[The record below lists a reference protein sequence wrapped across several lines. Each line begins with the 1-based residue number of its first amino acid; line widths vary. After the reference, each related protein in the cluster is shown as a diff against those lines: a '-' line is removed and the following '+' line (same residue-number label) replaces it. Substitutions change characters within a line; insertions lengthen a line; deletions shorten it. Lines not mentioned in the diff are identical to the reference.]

1 VPEDADRPRLRP
13 PTARGDR
20 ARALAPVPAVAVVTA
35 PQYVLAVD
43 GGGTNTQALIT
54 DLQGGVLAR
63 GLGPS
68 SNLHN
73 VGLERSCQA
82 IATAVDGALAQVR
95 GAQAAVPSA
104 GAGARW
110 AAAGI
115 ASACLGLSG
124 VDSADDEA
132 QISRWLR
139 EQALAPR
146 LMVVN
151 DSELVLAGGTPA
163 GWGIALI
170 SGTGSVCLGRTA
182 EGRSAR
188 VGGWGPLIGDEG
200 SGYHIARLA
209 LQRATQT
216 ADGRAE
222 AAALLKAVLRHWSL
236 AEPTALIRHVH
247 APTTSAAD
255 IAALATVVL
264 DLAGRNDAAAI
275 EVIAQ
280 AARELAVHVDTIA
293 RLLKLSKPPLALG
306 GGLLLRAVLRKELL
320 AAVQTELG
328 PVAQVADPPLGA
340 VVLARRLLQGGARPS

>member
-1 VPEDADRPRLRP
+1 
-13 PTARGDR
+13 
-20 ARALAPVPAVAVVTA
+20 VTTT
-35 PQYVLAVD
+35 PQFVLAVD
-43 GGGTNTQALIT
+43 GGGTNTQALLT
-54 DLQGGVLAR
+54 DLQGTVLAR

-73 VGLERSCQA
+73 VGLEKSCQA

-95 GAQAAVPSA
+95 GAQATAAASA
-104 GAGARW
+104 ASAAGGPRW
-110 AAAGI
+110 VAAGI
-115 ASACLGLSG
+115 AAACLGLSG

-139 EQALAPR
+139 DQALAPR
-146 LMVVN
+146 LLVVN

-170 SGTGSVCLGRTA
+170 SGTGSVCLGRTP
-182 EGRSAR
+182 EGKSAR

-209 LQRATQT
+209 LQRATQA

-222 AAALLKAVLRHWSL
+222 GSGILKGVLRHWSL
-236 AEPTALIRHVH
+236 PDPTALIRHVH
-247 APTTSAAD
+247 APTTSTAD
-255 IAALATVVL
+255 IASLATVIL
-264 DLAGRNDAAAI
+264 DLAGRNDAGAL
-275 EVIAQ
+275 EVIAE

-293 RLLKLSKPPLALG
+293 RSLKLTKPPLALG

-320 AAVQTELG
+320 AAVKTELG

-340 VVLARRLLQGGARPS
+340 VVLARRLLQGSARPS

>member
-1 VPEDADRPRLRP
+1 VR
-13 PTARGDR
+13 
-20 ARALAPVPAVAVVTA
+20 VVTS
-35 PQYVLAVD
+35 PQFVLAVD
-43 GGGTNTQALIT
+43 GGGTNTQALLT
-54 DLQGGVLAR
+54 DLQGNVLAR

-82 IATAVDGALAQVR
+82 ISTAVDGALAQVR
-95 GAQAAVPSA
+95 GAQAGVPASTS
-104 GAGARW
+104 GPRW
-110 AAAGI
+110 ATAGI

-163 GWGIALI
+163 GWGIGLI

-182 EGRSAR
+182 EGKSAR

-209 LQRATQT
+209 LQRATQS

-222 AAALLKAVLRHWSL
+222 GTALLKAVLRHWSL
-236 AEPTALIRHVH
+236 PDATALIRHVH
-247 APTTSAAD
+247 APSTSASD
-255 IAALATVVL
+255 MAAMATVVL
-264 DLAGRNDAAAI
+264 DLAGRNDAAAA
-275 EVIAQ
+275 EVIGQ
-280 AARELAVHVDTIA
+280 AARDLAVHVDTIA
-293 RLLKLSKPPLALG
+293 RILKLSRPPLALG
-306 GGLLLRAVLRKELL
+306 GGLLLRAVLRKEVL
-320 AAVQTELG
+320 AAVRTELG

-340 VVLARRLLQGGARPS
+340 VVLARRLLPGAARPS